1 MLFELIVNSKDKTG
15 VVSTKKMMNYVKT
28 KNRIFDG
35 NYHQDCHEFYMW
47 YLNELEEIL
56 NGKIKNNPQKNW
68 L

>member
-35 NYHQDCHEFYMW
+35 NYH
-47 YLNELEEIL
+47 
-56 NGKIKNNPQKNW
+56 
-68 L
+68 